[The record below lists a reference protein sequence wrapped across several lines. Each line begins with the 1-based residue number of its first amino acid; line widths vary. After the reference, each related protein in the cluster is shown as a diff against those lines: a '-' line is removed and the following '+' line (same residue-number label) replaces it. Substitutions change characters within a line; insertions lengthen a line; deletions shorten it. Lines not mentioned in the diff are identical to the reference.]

1 MNLPVHVPTA
11 LLGQLGLFAAFAL
24 IVFLLAREA
33 ARIVVRVLLIVGIAI
48 AVALYMGWLNESTVG
63 RLLEQIGDG
72 MIVGIKAVVGW
83 ITRAWH
89 EISARG

>member
-1 MNLPVHVPTA
+1 MELPVHVPIA

-24 IVFLLAREA
+24 VIFLLAREA
-33 ARIVVRVLLIVGIAI
+33 ARVVVQVLLIVGIAI
-48 AVALYMGWLNESTVG
+48 AVALYAGWLNQTTVA

-83 ITRAWH
+83 ITRAWS
-89 EISARG
+89 EISAKG